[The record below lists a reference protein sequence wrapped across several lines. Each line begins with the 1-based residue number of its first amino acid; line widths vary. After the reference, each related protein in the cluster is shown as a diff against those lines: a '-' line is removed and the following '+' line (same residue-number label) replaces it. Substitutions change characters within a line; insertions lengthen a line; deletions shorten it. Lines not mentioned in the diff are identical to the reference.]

1 MHYWNFTNT
10 KDKIVHLLCA
20 AYVGGL
26 YGRTIVECVREFG
39 EQETEEAVA
48 EFKANFKENLDKID

>member
-1 MHYWNFTNT
+1 MHYWNFNNT

-26 YGRTIVECVREFG
+26 YGRTIVECIREFG
-39 EQETEEAVA
+39 EQETEEAVE
-48 EFKANFKENLDKID
+48 EFKANFKKNLDKID

>member
-1 MHYWNFTNT
+1 MHYWDFTST

-26 YGRTIVECVREFG
+26 YGRTIVECIKEFG
-39 EQETEEAVA
+39 EQETEEAVY
-48 EFKANFKENLDKID
+48 EFKVKFKENLKKIN